1 MQARVNAYAKINLFL
16 DILGKRD
23 DGYHEVSMIMQTIK
37 LADYL
42 ALEEYEENILLCS
55 HQFLPV
61 NDSNLALK
69 ALLLMQEIFP
79 QIPKVKILL
88 EKHIPIAAGLA
99 GGSADAAAVITGLN
113 ELFSLKQSPAQLA
126 QIGARLGSDIPFCLL
141 GGTALAEGRGEKMTT
156 LPDLPHFYL
165 VLVKPK
171 IGLSTAGVY
180 KSLVPADYA
189 THPDSAKYITAIQ
202 RGDTSYITSNLYN
215 TLEKSAFRLQPQVG
229 EIKNEFKRLGANYTL
244 MSGSGSTIF
253 SLFEDKTAAWDFY
266 NKIKPI
272 CKSAYFSET
281 ISSDIFA
288 ERVSLI

>member
-23 DGYHEVSMIMQTIK
+23 DGYHEVRMIMQTIK

-99 GGSADAAAVITGLN
+99 GGSADAAAVIAGLN
-113 ELFSLKQSPAQLA
+113 ELFLLKQSPAQLA

-156 LPDLPHFYL
+156 LPSD
-165 VLVKPK
+165 
-171 IGLSTAGVY
+171 
-180 KSLVPADYA
+180 
-189 THPDSAKYITAIQ
+189 
-202 RGDTSYITSNLYN
+202 RG
-215 TLEKSAFRLQPQVG
+215 RH
-229 EIKNEFKRLGANYTL
+229 
-244 MSGSGSTIF
+244 
-253 SLFEDKTAAWDFY
+253 
-266 NKIKPI
+266 
-272 CKSAYFSET
+272 
-281 ISSDIFA
+281 
-288 ERVSLI
+288 